1 MSKAFPIPLPPLLEL
16 SAAQLEVALQN
27 SNSQVERLAT
37 AIAAFARIG
46 AEMRAHDDP
55 AVVEHGERVSAEAQ
69 RALFAMQFQDLL
81 AQRLTHVRDALGDM
95 HDALAAP
102 VAPPAEVLLGAIRG
116 RYTMEDERR
125 LFDALVGKLPGAPAA
140 HADSEHEALCSSA
153 ELF

>member
-1 MSKAFPIPLPPLLEL
+1 MSVSKAFPIPLPPLLEL

-27 SNSQVERLAT
+27 SNSQVERLAA

-69 RALFAMQFQDLL
+69 RALFAMQFHDLL
-81 AQRLTHVRDALGDM
+81 AQRLQHVRDALGDM

-102 VAPPAEVLLGAIRG
+102 VAPA
-116 RYTMEDERR
+116 R
-125 LFDALVGKLPGAPAA
+125 LPSIFFSWL
-140 HADSEHEALCSSA
+140 DSVVSNSSGVSR
-153 ELF
+153 